1 MLVTFPTFF
10 VKMDFFRK
18 MALSSYVYEE
28 VKRVMKIEKR
38 NVTEF
43 LIDLARGSQ
52 SPDEFVEKLKTRKVV
67 IPMELVMSVFN
78 IVRKVEQHPIADAS
92 ADVSLPVHKE
102 TVEIAK
108 IYRGRV
114 TSIHKHGAF
123 ITLYRVSDKPVGFCH
138 ASEMNA
144 DTSSGIEP
152 IDILRVG
159 QKVYVRVVQVDG
171 DVILLSMAH
180 VDQLTGEYLEDLKPV
195 VSMRRKRMNSPDR
208 FELEQ
213 LMHAGAIQVKEIVDD
228 PMGMLA
234 FVGQPEEDFEI
245 VLNTKVPPFLAGLQR
260 AKRITEPIQVES
272 NPEGSLVRA
281 AREAA
286 RVSRERQEQYRKQS
300 QVGGFGN
307 VIGLLDDETPSVI
320 PTVPLNELP
329 EWKRQTFS
337 SFGPPRLKKR
347 DELPISSYQKEIY
360 NMVGSNRVFIL
371 VGETGC
377 GKTTQIPQM
386 LYEWG
391 ITEKCIAITQ
401 PRRVA
406 AISVAKRVAEEMKA
420 RVGGL
425 VGYSVRFDECTSA
438 ETRIKYMTDG
448 MLLKECLTDRTL
460 ANYGVVM
467 LDEAHERTIHT
478 DVLFGLMKEI
488 LATDSEIKVIVT
500 SATLQQE
507 KFAEFFFGCPC
518 LTIPGRTFP
527 VETVYATKA
536 FNDYLEA
543 SIHAVLTLHSTEP
556 LPGDIL
562 LFLTGQDDI
571 DTACDLL
578 FQKAK
583 SMESRYGK
591 LIVLP
596 IYSTLPTEQQS
607 MIFEETPPGS
617 RKVVVATNIAETSI
631 TIDGIRYVVD
641 PGFVKEMWYDP
652 RVGMDTLK
660 VVPISQAAAEQRK
673 GRAGRTAP
681 GKCIR
686 LYTETSFQNEMRPA
700 SVPEIQRSNMAM
712 VALQL
717 KAMGIDDLINF
728 DFMDKP
734 QTHTIIDALEQLYT
748 LGALDDDGHL
758 TTLGTR
764 MAQFPLNPQLSKMLI
779 ASCDLGCSEEILAIV
794 SILSVQGIWYRPRQK
809 QAIAD
814 GMKAK
819 LNREEGDHITLLY
832 TYQQWLKSGRSEK
845 WCRDYYV
852 HFRSLR
858 RAEDVMSQL
867 RRLMERFKLPIVSS
881 GANMQVVL
889 KAIVSGFFSKAAR
902 RDGQRGYQTL
912 VDHHLV
918 HMFPGS
924 ALFGKDPD
932 YVVFHELVNTTKE
945 YIRNAVIV
953 DPKWLV
959 ELAPAFY
966 RRASPTEITERK
978 RNERLKPLADHLRKN
993 ERDWRITEQRIVRL

>member
-1 MLVTFPTFF
+1 
-10 VKMDFFRK
+10 MDFFRK
-18 MALSSYVYEE
+18 LALSSYVYEE

-38 NVTEF
+38 NVAEF
-43 LIDLARGSQ
+43 LIDVANASK
-52 SPDEFVEKLKTRKVV
+52 SPDEFVEKLKERKVV
-67 IPMELVMSVFN
+67 IPRDLIVSVFG
-78 IVRKVEQHPIADAS
+78 IVTKYNEHQILAPSDTPCKPENPIE
-92 ADVSLPVHKE
+92 VS
-102 TVEIAK
+102 K
-108 IYRGRV
+108 IYRGKV
-114 TSIHKHGAF
+114 VSVHEHGAF
-123 ITLYRVSDKPVGFCH
+123 IRLYRLPHKPVGFCH
-138 ASEMNA
+138 SSELGA
-144 DTSSGIEP
+144 DTSSGVTP
-152 IDILRVG
+152 NDILRID
-159 QKVYVRVVQVDG
+159 QKVYARVIHVENET
-171 DVILLSMAH
+171 IMLSMKN
-180 VDQLTGEYLEDLKPV
+180 VDQLTGEYLEDLERVPV
-195 VSMRRKRMNSPDR
+195 VGRKRMNSPDR

-213 LMHAGAIQVKEIVDD
+213 LINAGAIKPSEAVDD

-234 FVGQPEEDFEI
+234 FVSHPEEEFEI

-272 NPEGSLVRA
+272 NPEGSLIRA

-286 RVSRERQEQYRKQS
+286 RISRERQEQKRKQS
-300 QVGGFGN
+300 QAGAFGN
-307 VIGLLDDETPSVI
+307 VIGLLDDETPSII

-329 EWKRQTFS
+329 EWKQETFA
-337 SFGPPRLKKR
+337 SFGPRRMKER
-347 DELPISSYQKEIY
+347 SDLPISQFQKQIY
-360 NMVGSNRVFIL
+360 DMIISNRVFIL

-377 GKTTQIPQM
+377 GKTTQIPQF
-386 LYEWG
+386 LHEWG
-391 ITEKCIAITQ
+391 ITDKCIAVTQ

-406 AISVAKRVAEEMKA
+406 AISVAKRVAEETKTK
-420 RVGGL
+420 VGGL
-425 VGYSVRFDECTSA
+425 VGYSVRFDECTSVN
-438 ETRIKYMTDG
+438 TRIKYMTDG

-488 LATDSEIKVIVT
+488 LATKSEIKVIVT

-507 KFAEFFFGCPC
+507 KFAEFFFDCPV
-518 LTIPGRTFP
+518 LRIPGRTFP

-556 LPGDIL
+556 MPGDIL

-571 DTACDLL
+571 DTACEVLY
-578 FQKAK
+578 QKAK
-583 SMESRYGK
+583 AIENRYGK

-607 MIFEETPPGS
+607 MIFEETPTGC

-660 VVPISQAAAEQRK
+660 VVPISKAAAEQRK

-686 LYTETSFQNEMRPA
+686 LYTESSFQNEMKP
-700 SVPEIQRSNMAM
+700 SNVPEIQRSNMAM
-712 VALQL
+712 VALQM
-717 KAMGIDDLINF
+717 KAMGIDDIISF
-728 DFMDKP
+728 EFMDKP
-734 QTHTIIDALEQLYT
+734 ETSIIVDALEQLYT
-748 LGALDDDGHL
+748 LGALDDEGNL
-758 TTLGTR
+758 TTLGIR
-764 MAQFPLNPQLSKMLI
+764 MAHFPLNPQLSKMLI

-832 TYQQWLKSGRSEK
+832 TYKQWLKAGRSEK
-845 WCRDYYV
+845 WCRDYFV

-858 RAEDVMSQL
+858 RAEDVMDQL
-867 RRLMERFKLPIVSS
+867 RRLMERFSLRLVSS
-881 GANMQVVL
+881 GTNMQVVL
-889 KAIVSGFFSKAAR
+889 KAIVSGFFAKAAR
-902 RDGQRGYQTL
+902 IDGQRGYQTL
-912 VDHHLV
+912 VDQHLV

-924 ALFGKDPD
+924 ALFGKDPE

-945 YIRNAVIV
+945 YMRNSVAIE
-953 DPKWLV
+953 PKWLV

-978 RNERLKPLADHLRKN
+978 RKERLRPLADHLRKN